1 MRRLF
6 SFSQV
11 VMQYRVRPMLASDVD
26 GILDAQTL
34 AYPDFLLE
42 SAEFFLNRLALA
54 PAYCWVARA
63 NADDTLLGYLISYP
77 WDAGLPPAL
86 DVALAALPPQADHW
100 FLHDCAV
107 VPSAQGLR
115 VGQTLL
121 RTAAGGA
128 MESGL
133 RRASLV
139 SLETAVGYWL
149 RHGYQPVGGDGEPL
163 PAELAEKLAEYGPQ
177 ASYMSRAFPL

>member
-1 MRRLF
+1 
-6 SFSQV
+6 
-11 VMQYRVRPMLASDVD
+11 MLASDVD

-34 AYPDFLLE
+34 AYPGFLLE
-42 SAEFFLNRLALA
+42 SAEFFLNRLTLA

-63 NADDTLLGYLISYP
+63 AADDSLLGYLVSYP
-77 WDAGLPPAL
+77 WDDGLPPAL

-121 RTAAGGA
+121 RTAASQA
-128 MESGL
+128 MESGM

-139 SLETAVGYWL
+139 SLESAVRYWR
-149 RHGYQPVGGDGEPL
+149 RHGYQAVYGEGRSL
-163 PAELAEKLAEYGPQ
+163 PPGLAEKLAGYGPQ
-177 ASYMSRAFPL
+177 ASYMSRVFPL

>member
-1 MRRLF
+1 
-6 SFSQV
+6 
-11 VMQYRVRPMLASDVD
+11 MLASDVD

-42 SAEFFLNRLALA
+42 SAGFFLNRLMLA

-63 NADDTLLGYLISYP
+63 SGSDALLGYLISYP

-86 DVALAALPPQADHW
+86 DVALTELPPQADHW

-107 VPSAQGLR
+107 VPAAQGLG
-115 VGQTLL
+115 VGQAMLQ
-121 RTAAGGA
+121 TAATQA
-128 MESGL
+128 MNSGM

-139 SLETAVGYWL
+139 SLESAVGYWL
-149 RHGYQPVGGDGEPL
+149 RHGYQPVSGQGE
-163 PAELAEKLAEYGPQ
+163 AARLAEKLAGYGPQ
-177 ASYMSRAFPL
+177 ASYMSRALPV

>member
-1 MRRLF
+1 
-6 SFSQV
+6 
-11 VMQYRVRPMLASDVD
+11 MLASDVD

-42 SAEFFLNRLALA
+42 SAEFFLNRLTLA

-63 NADDTLLGYLISYP
+63 TGDDALLGYLISYP

-86 DVALAALPPQADHW
+86 EVALAALPRQADHW

-107 VPSAQGLR
+107 VPSARGLR

-121 RTAAGGA
+121 RAAASQAMAGG
-128 MESGL
+128 M

-139 SLETAVGYWL
+139 SLESAVSYWL
-149 RHGYQPVGGDGEPL
+149 RHGYQPVCGQGETL
-163 PAELAEKLAEYGPQ
+163 AAELAEKLAGYGPR
-177 ASYMSRAFPL
+177 ARYMARAFPL